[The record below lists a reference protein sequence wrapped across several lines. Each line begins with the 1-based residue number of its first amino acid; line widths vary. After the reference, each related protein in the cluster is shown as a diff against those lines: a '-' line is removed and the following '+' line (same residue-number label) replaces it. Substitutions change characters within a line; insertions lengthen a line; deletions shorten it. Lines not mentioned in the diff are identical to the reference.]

1 MLRLAV
7 LHKSTIFLRSKTL
20 ADKLTKLAG
29 DIDIYIIPDAQPLYK
44 KKFNLLRKEE
54 PKFRWIDLLK
64 VVLITLCA
72 TIISFGFYTAGLR
85 EANIITVYILG
96 VLLTAIWTHGHLYGA
111 LASLLSVISFNFFF
125 TVPRFSLEAIDPDYP
140 VTFLIM
146 LVASIISSTLL
157 KKLTIWSF

>member
-1 MLRLAV
+1 M
-7 LHKSTIFLRSKTL
+7 
-20 ADKLTKLAG
+20 AG

-54 PKFRWIDLLK
+54 PKFRWTDLLK
-64 VVLITLCA
+64 VVLITLSA
-72 TIISFGFYTAGLR
+72 TIISFGFYAVGLR

-96 VLLTAIWTHGHLYGA
+96 VLLTAIWTHGYLCGA
-111 LASLLSVISFNFFF
+111 LASLFSVIAFNFFF
-125 TVPRFSLEAIDPDYP
+125 TAPRFTLEVSAPDYP

-146 LVASIISSTLL
+146 LAASVISSSLATRVKNKRVNLL